1 MGVINNSKRLQNV
14 ISAYKDDAG
23 RCSEAFPAHVA
34 LRAVRIR
41 RGKVVQRN
49 HWDLLYFTALHH
61 AS

>member
-1 MGVINNSKRLQNV
+1 MLEES
-14 ISAYKDDAG
+14 ISAYKDNAG
-23 RCSEAFPAHVA
+23 RCSEAFPAHIA